1 MVKRFQDSFWVITA
15 SAREMISHPSG
26 EFSGRE
32 DIETT
37 EPKEKKDE
45 NYLSGIGERDSVKQ
59 EKHPFS
65 PSSDKLLY
73 LLLDVRS
80 KEEFLKNHL
89 KTDLSHTHE
98 TNELRLYRNKR
109 EEIIIVYD
117 DDGITAIRV
126 VNFLVERGYDN
137 IYLLSG
143 GLNYALSVWPK
154 GVVESVTV
162 KNSKDYDIFV
172 SHQSIRMFGESH
184 SH

>member
-1 MVKRFQDSFWVITA
+1 
-15 SAREMISHPSG
+15 
-26 EFSGRE
+26 FSGQE

-45 NYLSGIGERDSVKQ
+45 KYLSGIGERDSVKQ

-65 PSSDKLLY
+65 PSSDKLPY

-80 KEEFLKNHL
+80 KEDFLKNHL
-89 KTDLSHTHE
+89 KTARHFSATDLSHIHE

-117 DDGITAIRV
+117 DDGISAIRV

-143 GLNYALSVWPK
+143 GLNYAFSVWPK

-172 SHQSIRMFGESH
+172 SHQSIRLFGESH